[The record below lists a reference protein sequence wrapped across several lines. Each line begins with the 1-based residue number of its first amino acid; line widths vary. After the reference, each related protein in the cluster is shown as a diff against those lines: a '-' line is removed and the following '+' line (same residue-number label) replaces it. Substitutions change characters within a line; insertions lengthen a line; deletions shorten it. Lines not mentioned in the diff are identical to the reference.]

1 MHVLIKLGAIKN
13 VTFSLQVKK
22 WGALLLYNK
31 KYNLNQIKFPK
42 FLFKN
47 SLKKI
52 VTRQKVI

>member
-22 WGALLLYNK
+22 WGALFLYNK

-47 SLKKI
+47 SLKKSSLA
-52 VTRQKVI
+52 RK